1 MGYMPKLAENRKG
14 LFDFEILERYE
25 GGLVL
30 HGHEVKSVRH
40 GGMKLKGA
48 YVTMRGGEVWL
59 LGAHIQKYTKA
70 GTLEHYDP
78 DRIRKVL
85 LRKRELKS
93 LAGKLEQK
101 GLTLVP
107 ISVYTKG
114 SKIKI
119 EVGLAR
125 GKKQFEKKEKIK
137 RRDLDREIRRSLKG

>member
-1 MGYMPKLAENRKG
+1 MPKLAENRKG

-25 GGLVL
+25 GGLML
-30 HGHEVKSVRH
+30 HGHEVKSVRN

-70 GTLEHYDP
+70 GSVQEYDP

-85 LRKRELKS
+85 LHKRELRS
-93 LAGKLEQK
+93 LTGKLEQK

-119 EVGLAR
+119 EIGLAR

-137 RRDLDREIRRSLKG
+137 KRDLDREIRRSLKG